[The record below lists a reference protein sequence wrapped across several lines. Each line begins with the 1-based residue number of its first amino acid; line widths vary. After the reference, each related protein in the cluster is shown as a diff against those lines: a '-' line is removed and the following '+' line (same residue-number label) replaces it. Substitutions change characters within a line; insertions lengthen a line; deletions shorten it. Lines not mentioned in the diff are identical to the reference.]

1 MTQYTRNQARFKPLA
16 VDTPQMRA
24 AVNIVIAVKDGQVPD
39 AASLDVLADTFLK
52 VFGGVNPKT
61 IFGSTL
67 GLVPTPGGQADYG
80 FTPADVVSAVIELER
95 RRLGG
100 RRGAL
105 AAAKRHARAVFV
117 DIEGADPMRSV
128 ERDWSAGRCTVES
141 LSNTDLQE
149 IIRPYEH

>member
-1 MTQYTRNQARFKPLA
+1 MTRYTRNQDRFKPLA

-24 AVNIVIAVKDGQVPD
+24 AINLVIATKDGQVPD
-39 AASLDVLADTFLK
+39 MESLNVLADAFLK
-52 VFGGVNPKT
+52 VFGGVNPQT
-61 IFGSTL
+61 IFGGTL

-105 AAAKRHARAVFV
+105 AAAKRHACKVFV
-117 DIEGADPMRSV
+117 DIAGPAAMRSV
-128 ERDWSAGRCTVES
+128 ERDWSAGRRTVES
-141 LSNTDLQE
+141 LSDADLQA
-149 IIRPYEH
+149 IIKPYEH